1 MKKAGVKYPKNG
13 KKWGTIGKEI
23 FKAEAEVITKQA
35 FSSGILQLFKELF
48 IYIFFGCI
56 NCWKCKHILLIT
68 VSIADMII

>member
-35 FSSGILQLFKELF
+35 FRCD
-48 IYIFFGCI
+48 YIFNGEKAIFQE
-56 NCWKCKHILLIT
+56 L
-68 VSIADMII
+68 

>member
-35 FSSGILQLFKELF
+35 LNTVCGPFIFNVLSCLALFFRLF
-48 IYIFFGCI
+48 LME
-56 NCWKCKHILLIT
+56 H
-68 VSIADMII
+68 S

>member
-35 FSSGILQLFKELF
+35 FKGPLYEIDCMACRNKK
-48 IYIFFGCI
+48 G
-56 NCWKCKHILLIT
+56 
-68 VSIADMII
+68 SIQ

>member
-35 FSSGILQLFKELF
+35 FTI
-48 IYIFFGCI
+48 
-56 NCWKCKHILLIT
+56 IT
-68 VSIADMII
+68 